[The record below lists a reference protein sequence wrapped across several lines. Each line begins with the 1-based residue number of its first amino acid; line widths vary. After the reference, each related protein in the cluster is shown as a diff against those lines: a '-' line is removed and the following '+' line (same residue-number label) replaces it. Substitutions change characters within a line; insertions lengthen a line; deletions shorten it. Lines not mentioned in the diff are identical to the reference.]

1 MQELD
6 FDHIQINLNPRAC
19 DVTPIPEDL
28 KRELAYLGAIA
39 ERKKFAASLIVNLY
53 NPDVCGADMYK
64 LTAYCR
70 NESCDTLRDG
80 MMTLIQLCAYM
91 ESHEIYGEAFVKKL
105 IKQWEF
111 RR

>member
-19 DVTPIPEDL
+19 AVTPIPEDL
-28 KRELAYLGAIA
+28 KRSWLIWALSQ
-39 ERKKFAASLIVNLY
+39 RKKFAASLIVNLY
-53 NPDVCGADMYK
+53 NPDVCGANMYK

-91 ESHEIYGEAFVKKL
+91 ESHEIYGETFVKS
-105 IKQWEF
+105 
-111 RR
+111 

>member
-19 DVTPIPEDL
+19 AVTPIPEDL

-53 NPDVCGADMYK
+53 NPDVCGANMYK

-80 MMTLIQLCAYM
+80 MMTLICGEVIVSAWWLCGGRKA
-91 ESHEIYGEAFVKKL
+91 L
-105 IKQWEF
+105 
-111 RR
+111 RP